1 MKALYSPKEVAG
13 LLKINYRKVLD
24 MIALGELTA
33 YRIGGVFRISEE
45 EIQRYLNSVK
55 VQNDFWKN
63 AR

>member
-1 MKALYSPKEVAG
+1 MKALYTSKEVAG
-13 LLKINYRKVLD
+13 LLKVNYRKVLD

-45 EIQRYLNSVK
+45 EIDRYLNSVK
-55 VQNDFWKN
+55 VQNGFWKN